1 MVKVG
6 PGALSTLASGD
17 LRPSSPAAV
26 HAGPAAATQIKST
39 DTMKE
44 QTDIFMERN
53 LRTECYKMMNRPFMM
68 RQWPQ
73 EIVAHRTPEVTRYS

>member
-1 MVKVG
+1 
-6 PGALSTLASGD
+6 
-17 LRPSSPAAV
+17 
-26 HAGPAAATQIKST
+26 
-39 DTMKE
+39 MKE